1 MILGN
6 LKKEYEY
13 FVTTFGD
20 IMCSLDKNGEIY
32 IPESAKMINS
42 FLPDMKIYSEGAR
55 NLGERAK
62 DKYKDL
68 GKEKIKMDIKLLTDM
83 NYLREKTKELAWSF
97 CSKDLNRNL
106 STWTEKL
113 GIGQVSIFTAIAQLD
128 LEEPGF
134 IDDFP
139 EAYIYVTTPSYNKSD
154 LGNDLYRE
162 FDNMMKSFNR
172 YSRKFDLKCIKNRL
186 GIKKDD
192 LELPESKKNRY
203 RNDYY
208 RADDYIALNIEKL
221 VRDNQYKQV
230 YSYLMTNFV
239 SLKEDLM
246 PSEYQKII
254 EESEIEVSGPDDIN
268 DLDWVEIFF
277 NTQDK
282 ILETLDPRK
291 YKPDTL
297 KILNRIRLSGW
308 K

>member
-1 MILGN
+1 MI
-6 LKKEYEY
+6 
-13 FVTTFGD
+13 
-20 IMCSLDKNGEIY
+20 KN
-32 IPESAKMINS
+32 
-42 FLPDMKIYSEGAR
+42 
-55 NLGERAK
+55 
-62 DKYKDL
+62 
-68 GKEKIKMDIKLLTDM
+68 
-83 NYLREKTKELAWSF
+83 
-97 CSKDLNRNL
+97 
-106 STWTEKL
+106 
-113 GIGQVSIFTAIAQLD
+113 
-128 LEEPGF
+128 
-134 IDDFP
+134 
-139 EAYIYVTTPSYNKSD
+139 
-154 LGNDLYRE
+154 
-162 FDNMMKSFNR
+162 FNR

-192 LELPESKKNRY
+192 LELPESKKDRY
-203 RNDYY
+203 KHDYY

-230 YSYLMTNFV
+230 YSYLMANFV

-246 PSEYQKII
+246 PSEYQKIL
-254 EESEIEVSGPDDIN
+254 EESEIEVSGPDAIN